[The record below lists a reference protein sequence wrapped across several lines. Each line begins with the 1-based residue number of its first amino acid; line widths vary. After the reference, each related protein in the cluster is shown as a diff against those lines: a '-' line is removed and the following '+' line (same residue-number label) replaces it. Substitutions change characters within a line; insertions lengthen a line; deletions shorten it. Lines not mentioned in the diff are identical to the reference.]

1 MAIKKNSG
9 TPVPRKNS
17 PIPYS
22 KGRKSAF
29 SKLTQPTS
37 PTNMA
42 LTQRN
47 SFPKSLPHE
56 TKK

>member
-1 MAIKKNSG
+1 MALKKNAE

-29 SKLTQPTS
+29 SKLTQPPS
-37 PTNMA
+37 PTNMGF
-42 LTQRN
+42 TQRN
-47 SFPKSLPHE
+47 SFPKSQPH
-56 TKK
+56 